1 MSDDALRQP
10 KNQRIAPTTGP
21 VVRCCSL
28 QEVEAAVQWAGH
40 RGMRLSARSGG
51 HCYEGSSVRQELVLD
66 LSGLNHFEWLTDER
80 VCVGSGWT
88 LGQLRPLLQAR
99 GRTTIFGSCPSVGLG
114 GFVLGGGF
122 GFLSRSYGLALDL
135 LRRAELVNAEG
146 QGMWVDSDHH
156 PDLSWAIRG
165 GPTGGF
171 GVVTRL
177 ELETRPLPE
186 GPVTVFNWRWPL
198 QAAPELSQAWFR
210 WIADAPDEL
219 ATCLILNGGQ
229 AACVA
234 SVIGLWLGPGR
245 SLPAWPGRPPLHHHE
260 REMSFTDAQL
270 RFDYPGSHRWRARS
284 DFWQSAPS
292 PDQVQRWV
300 ERLSDQAPLAV
311 TLQFDAWGGAVSRQ
325 AQQATAFPH
334 RSARA
339 LMQTL
344 LEWTGP
350 EHDPTSRQ
358 WLLEFT
364 PQLATAAG
372 GAYQNYRDDLREGAA
387 TAYFAEHL
395 ERLRELKA
403 AYDPAGRFGDLME
416 DSSLQRLR

>member
-1 MSDDALRQP
+1 
-10 KNQRIAPTTGP
+10 
-21 VVRCCSL
+21 
-28 QEVEAAVQWAGH
+28 
-40 RGMRLSARSGG
+40 MRLSARSGG

-135 LRRAELVNAEG
+135 LCRAELVNAEG

-156 PDLSWAIRG
+156 PDLFWAIRG

-245 SLPAWPGRPPLHHHE
+245 SLPAWPGCKPCWNGPAPNTTTRAGNDCWNLPPNL
-260 REMSFTDAQL
+260 
-270 RFDYPGSHRWRARS
+270 
-284 DFWQSAPS
+284 
-292 PDQVQRWV
+292 
-300 ERLSDQAPLAV
+300 
-311 TLQFDAWGGAVSRQ
+311 
-325 AQQATAFPH
+325 
-334 RSARA
+334 
-339 LMQTL
+339 
-344 LEWTGP
+344 
-350 EHDPTSRQ
+350 
-358 WLLEFT
+358 
-364 PQLATAAG
+364 
-372 GAYQNYRDDLREGAA
+372 
-387 TAYFAEHL
+387 
-395 ERLRELKA
+395 
-403 AYDPAGRFGDLME
+403 
-416 DSSLQRLR
+416 LQRRAEPIKTIVTICGRERQRPISRNTLSVFAN